1 MNRKVNLKGMSV
13 KSAFQLAIAQSN
25 KTQEEIMDKMGW
37 TPSITSRFFSFDGY
51 LPTYSSIPK
60 LCHILGNT
68 VLVDWLVE
76 NLDPAE
82 KVKEP
87 INSRELLVSV
97 VELAEK
103 YGNLA
108 EEAKKAAED
117 NDISQSDAKKILK
130 KVRILSQE
138 LSDFYIK
145 LDPILYE
152 EEG

>member
-37 TPSITSRFFSFDGY
+37 TPTVTSRFFSFDGY

-60 LCHILGNT
+60 LCQVLGNT

-76 NLDPAE
+76 NLESAE
-82 KVKEP
+82 KIKTP
-87 INSRELLVSV
+87 ISSRELLESI

-103 YGNLA
+103 YGKLA
-108 EEAKKAAED
+108 EEAKKSVED
-117 NDISQSDAKKILK
+117 DEISQSDAKKILK
-130 KVRILSQE
+130 KVRVLSQE
-138 LSDFYIK
+138 LSDFYMK
-145 LDPILYE
+145 LDPNLYDD
-152 EEG
+152 EG